1 MEFDWSLYNSSELSP
16 EEISESFEDP
26 FSLRL
31 LPDSARFA
39 NQNRFFS
46 LGRSSAGRGIFAVYS
61 STGKIVRVVAAR
73 PMSALTE
80 RCVSSNCKLPKRS
93 ARWALTNA

>member
-1 MEFDWSLYNSSELSP
+1 MEFEWSLYKANKLSP

-31 LPDSARFA
+31 LPDSNRYASE
-39 NQNRFFS
+39 NRFFS
-46 LGRSSAGRGIFAVYS
+46 LGCSSGGKGIFAVYS

-73 PMSALTE
+73 LMTDEEAYFYE
-80 RCVSSNCKLPKRS
+80 RKSKENL
-93 ARWALTNA
+93 